1 MTASS
6 HDREPPEAR
15 DDPAAPI
22 DLRSY
27 LYDVLVASPHVGFA
41 LFDRHGLLVDCND
54 AVLAWLGLHREDIV
68 GRNFADL
75 GWRLVHEDGT
85 RLTLAETA
93 AASATRSSTPSRGV
107 VMGIDIADHPRR
119 WLAVT
124 SYPAVAQGVVHGVI
138 SSYTDVTDRVTREQ
152 MLRLLVTLQGT
163 LIAATGSNDVFV
175 TLCANLVDEGH
186 VDVASLCRAGT
197 DGAST
202 VLVASAGDHHDLE
215 PVDPATDHQTV
226 TDELAREALRTRR
239 VQVANHLEARGG
251 GQPGRGPLLPRDVRS
266 AIALPFENESLV
278 LTLYARRAAIFED
291 VVVEALRQIVREVEH
306 ALARLRADE
315 RTAAALE
322 ATTRALDAQRSAEA
336 AQVIAEQ
343 RFELAFKENM
353 SPMIVADGEDRI
365 IAANQ
370 AFCDMVGRPLGELL
384 DHDSTLF
391 THPDD
396 VGITEAAHQR
406 LLEGGEGQVRYV
418 KRYLHADGHLLWAE
432 VSRSAA
438 RDASG
443 RLLYYVISER
453 DITEERALSAQL
465 AHRALHDPLTGTAN
479 RALFDDRLAQAH
491 ARTLRQREWGAVL
504 LLDLDDFKGVNDT
517 YGHLIGD
524 QLLTAVARR
533 LEGVAR
539 SSDTLSRFGGDEFL
553 YLADPLSSPEEAQV
567 IAARLLGS
575 FTRPFRLG
583 DLEIVQRASV
593 GVSVWNETRT
603 DPRTLVQEADTA
615 LYEAKA
621 HRRGRAVL
629 FTPTMHEHAT
639 ARFTLLQ
646 DLRTALRHDE
656 LEMHYQPIVSLD
668 TLEVVGLE
676 ALMRWLHPSRGWIAP
691 SAFIDAAEDSDMV
704 SELGRF
710 ALAAAV
716 RAAVSVSSRPDPPFV
731 TVNFSARQFHDA
743 NLVDYVATALEEVH
757 LDPHRLVI
765 EITESV
771 TLVDVDESRLAVE
784 RLAALGVRIA
794 LDDFGTG
801 YSSLSYLTDL
811 QPSIIKIDQ
820 SFVQATSRRALNET
834 LLGAIVSLGH
844 RFHTT
849 MLAEGIETEGHLE
862 VVRHLG
868 CDLAQGFLFSPAVP
882 EQSLASLLE
891 EAPAR
896 WAAAFGLG

>member
-1 MTASS
+1 MTPSS
-6 HDREPPEAR
+6 RGRQPHEAGGESV
-15 DDPAAPI
+15 APV

-27 LYDVLVASPHVGFA
+27 LYDVLVASSQVGFA
-41 LFDRHGLLVDCND
+41 LFDRRGLLVDCND
-54 AVLAWLGLHREDIV
+54 AVLAWLGLRRDDIV
-68 GRNFADL
+68 GRNFTDL
-75 GWRLVHEDGT
+75 GWGLVHEDGS
-85 RLTLAETA
+85 RFTLDETA
-93 AASATRSSTPSRGV
+93 AVSAMRSSAPSRGV
-107 VMGIDIADHPRR
+107 VMGIDIGDRPRR

-124 SYPAVAQGVVHGVI
+124 SYPAVARGVVHGVI
-138 SSYTDVTDRVTREQ
+138 SSYTDVTDRVNREQ
-152 MLRLLVTLQGT
+152 MLRLLATVQGS
-163 LIAATGSNDVFV
+163 LITASESDDVFARV
-175 TLCANLVDEGH
+175 CADLVDEGH
-186 VDVASLCRAGT
+186 VDVACLRRASP
-197 DGAST
+197 DGAAT
-202 VLVASAGDHHDLE
+202 VLVASAGERHDLE
-215 PVDPATDHQTV
+215 HADPTTGHETV

-239 VQVANHLEARGG
+239 VQVANHLPRGD
-251 GQPGRGPLLPRDVRS
+251 PGHGALVPRDVRS
-266 AIALPFENESLV
+266 AIALPFQNEPLV
-278 LTLYARRAAIFED
+278 LTLYARRAASFED
-291 VVVEALRQIVREVEH
+291 TVVEGLGQIVREVEH

-315 RTAAALE
+315 RTASALRAATQALE
-322 ATTRALDAQRSAEA
+322 AQRVAEA
-336 AQVIAEQ
+336 AQVVAEQ
-343 RFELAFKENM
+343 RFELAFEENM

-365 IAANQ
+365 IAANR
-370 AFCDMVGRPLGELL
+370 AFCDMVGRPLDELL

-491 ARTLRQREWGAVL
+491 ARTLRQHEWGAVL

-553 YLADPLSSPEEAQV
+553 YLADPLSSPEEAQA
-567 IAARLLGS
+567 IAARLLEAL
-575 FTRPFRLG
+575 TRPFALG
-583 DLEIVQRASV
+583 DLEIVQGASI
-593 GVSVWNETRT
+593 GISVWNQTRT

-615 LYEAKA
+615 LYQAKA
-621 HRRGRAVL
+621 HQRGRAVV

-656 LEMHYQPIVSLD
+656 LVMHYQPIVSLD
-668 TLEVVGLE
+668 TFEVVGLE
-676 ALMRWLHPSRGWIAP
+676 ALMRWRHPSRGWIPP

-704 SELGRF
+704 TELGRL
-710 ALAAAV
+710 ALA
-716 RAAVSVSSRPDPPFV
+716 RAIRTAVSLGARPRPPFV
-731 TVNFSARQFHDA
+731 TVNFSARQFHDP
-743 NLVDYVATALEEVH
+743 NLVGSVTTALGEAG

-771 TLVDVDESRLAVE
+771 TLVDADESRYAVE

-849 MLAEGIETEGHLE
+849 MLAEGIESEEHLE
-862 VVRHLG
+862 IVRHLG
-868 CDLAQGFLFSPAVP
+868 CDLAQGFLFSPAVA
-882 EQSLASLLE
+882 EGSLASVLD

-896 WAAAFGLG
+896 WVETFGLG